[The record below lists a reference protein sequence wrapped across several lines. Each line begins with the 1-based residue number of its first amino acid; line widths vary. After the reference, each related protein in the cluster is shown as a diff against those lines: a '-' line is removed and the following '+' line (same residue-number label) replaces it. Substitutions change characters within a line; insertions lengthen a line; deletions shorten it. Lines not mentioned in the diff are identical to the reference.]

1 MAITGKTENLHPEVL
16 KRLQL
21 ISDKLS
27 KDVEV
32 SSGYRASKGKP
43 SAHHFGIAVDV
54 KIAGLESVAIADE
67 LVSAGF
73 KGVGEYWTED
83 ESSQRRIAHGD
94 LRGLVDNCG
103 VYSIGGQKSAPVA
116 WTGYGGDGN
125 AEPSRYDSTGRKS
138 GRPGPQ

>member
-1 MAITGKTENLHPEVL
+1 MAITGKTQNIHAEVI
-16 KRLQL
+16 KRLQR
-21 ISDKLS
+21 ISDKLGT
-27 KDVEV
+27 DIEI
-32 SSGYRASKGKP
+32 SSGYREQNGKR
-43 SAHHFGIAVDV
+43 SAHHFGIAVDI

-83 ESSQRRIAHGD
+83 GSSQRRIAHGD

-103 VYSIGGQKSAPVA
+103 VYGIGGEKSAPIA

-125 AEPSRYDSTGRKS
+125 SEPSRYDYKGRKS